1 MKFSTLATLVS
12 AAVAC
17 MATGSAFA
25 QAKTDGQWRGLAGAS
40 ISTTSGN
47 SSTNNVLIN
56 ADMAR
61 LTVADKI
68 SVGGFIN
75 RGSSKADGVT
85 TTTNSKWGLNGQY
98 DYNLTPRTYVF
109 GKLGLEGDKVVE
121 LSLRR
126 TLATGMGYKVINEA
140 NTTFDV
146 FGGLANIHS
155 KYNSDQLINN
165 TVGTS
170 FSTTTLL
177 LGEES
182 THKLSEAIFFK
193 QRVELYPR
201 ISGDG
206 GTFAKATANLG
217 VSMGSGMSLNVGLV
231 DNYNSAPGFGVKKN
245 DLALFTGVSMNLGK

>member
-1 MKFSTLATLVS
+1 MKFTTLATLVS

-47 SSTNNVLIN
+47 SSSSNVLIN

-68 SVGGFIN
+68 SVGGFAN
-75 RGSSKADGVT
+75 RGSSTAAGVT
-85 TTTNSKWGLNGQY
+85 TTSNSKWGLNGQY
-98 DYNLTPRTYVF
+98 DYNLTPRMYVF
-109 GKLGLEGDKVVE
+109 GKLGLDGDKVID

-126 TLATGMGYKVINEA
+126 TLGAGMGYKVINEA

-155 KYNSDQLINN
+155 SYNNPQVIGSA
-165 TVGTS
+165 TGTS
-170 FSTTTLL
+170 FSTTSLL

-182 THKLSEAIFFK
+182 THKLSDTIFFK

-201 ISGDG
+201 ITGDG
-206 GTFAKATANLG
+206 GTFAKGTANLG
-217 VSMGSGMSLNVGLV
+217 MSLGSGMSLNVGLV
-231 DNYNSAPGFGVKKN
+231 DNYNSVPGFSLKKN
-245 DLALFTGVSMNLGK
+245 DLALFTGVSMTLGK